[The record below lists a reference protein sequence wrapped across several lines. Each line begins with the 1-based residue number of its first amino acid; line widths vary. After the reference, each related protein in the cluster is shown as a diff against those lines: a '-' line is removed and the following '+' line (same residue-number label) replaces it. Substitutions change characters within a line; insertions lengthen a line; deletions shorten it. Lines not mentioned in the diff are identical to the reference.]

1 MDAHAVRICVS
12 ITARICRPEASF
24 VPVDLDI
31 NPTRRT
37 RTTVMVCGVVWI
49 LYSLEN
55 LYIYFFIGRQAYSG
69 APKPNR
75 TTGTFMTLHSTKTT
89 MHHYYISVITHVQ
102 HFPVS
107 VFNPIKSLG
116 AQSERLRHVHE
127 VFSVRLSH
135 QSNYQRIIWLHVNVA
150 SDAKF
155 ISYTTNSIHL

>member
-37 RTTVMVCGVVWI
+37 RTTAMVCGAVWI

-69 APKPNR
+69 APEAKQDNR
-75 TTGTFMTLHSTKTT
+75 NIYDASFYNNNHASLRPFLSLHTLSSFRIQSDQEFRSSVGTIKVFTWSLFSQ
-89 MHHYYISVITHVQ
+89 IEPSVQLPTDY
-102 HFPVS
+102 
-107 VFNPIKSLG
+107 LL
-116 AQSERLRHVHE
+116 AC
-127 VFSVRLSH
+127 
-135 QSNYQRIIWLHVNVA
+135 
-150 SDAKF
+150 
-155 ISYTTNSIHL
+155 SYAYSM

>member
-75 TTGTFMTLHSTKTT
+75 TTGTFMTLMHNHASLLHFCHYTCAALSSFRIQSDQEFRSSVGTIKAFTWSLFSQIEPSVQLPTDYLVACKHS
-89 MHHYYISVITHVQ
+89 
-102 HFPVS
+102 
-107 VFNPIKSLG
+107 
-116 AQSERLRHVHE
+116 
-127 VFSVRLSH
+127 
-135 QSNYQRIIWLHVNVA
+135 
-150 SDAKF
+150 
-155 ISYTTNSIHL
+155 